1 MKKILNTKTINMK
14 ILRQNHPNSSKKDG
28 GDENRNKEHALTKLG
43 KVSLGVSGAALGAAG
58 IEYGRS
64 IKNLA
69 DLRHYKED
77 LIKVANNKDIRKLG
91 DQTTKRLPVY
101 LQPVVGKVKGLG
113 KDTIKFFKSGGW
125 ESSKFNTG
133 VRAYKIMDR
142 ASMMAGR
149 GVLKNAG
156 NISRFAV
163 EEGLRKNPGVL
174 SKESSELVRRVI
186 PGVTGKV
193 GKSLLHFRNAKRVF
207 TPIALAAG
215 GLGFTSYAAGK
226 GAEQVNQDRQRTTKS
241 FSYQNVSDD
250 KKMEKDKEFNLTKKV
265 AKTVLNAALPF

>member
-1 MKKILNTKTINMK
+1 MK
-14 ILRQNHPNSSKKDG
+14 ILRQKEFSRG
-28 GDENRNKEHALTKLG
+28 AEEDENRNKEHALTKLG

-58 IEYGRS
+58 VEYGRS

-69 DLRHYKED
+69 DLRHYKGD
-77 LIKVANNKDIRKLG
+77 LVKMANNEDIRKLGNKLG

-101 LQPVVGKVKGLG
+101 LQPVVGKVKGVG
-113 KDTIKFFKSGGW
+113 KDTVRFFKSGGW

-163 EEGLRKNPGVL
+163 EEGLRKNPSVL
-174 SKESSELVRRVI
+174 SKESSELVRRVV

-226 GAEQVNQDRQRTTKS
+226 GAEQANRDRQRT
-241 FSYQNVSDD
+241 
-250 KKMEKDKEFNLTKKV
+250 
-265 AKTVLNAALPF
+265 AK

>member
-1 MKKILNTKTINMK
+1 MKL
-14 ILRQNHPNSSKKDG
+14 LRRNHPNSSKKDRE
-28 GDENRNKEHALTKLG
+28 DKNKNKEHALTKLG
-43 KVSLGVSGAALGAAG
+43 KVSLGVSGAALSAAG
-58 IEYGRS
+58 VEYGRS

-77 LIKVANNKDIRKLG
+77 LVKVANNKDIRKLG
-91 DQTTKRLPVY
+91 NQTTKRLPVY
-101 LQPVVGKVKGLG
+101 LQPVVGKAKGLG
-113 KDTIKFFKSGGW
+113 KDTVRFFKSGGW

-156 NISRFAV
+156 NISGFAL
-163 EEGLRKNPGVL
+163 EEAIKNNPGVL
-174 SKESSELVRRVI
+174 SKESSELVRKVV

-193 GKSLLHFRNAKRVF
+193 GKSLLHFRNARRVF

-241 FSYQNVSDD
+241 FSKSQNDSDD

>member
-1 MKKILNTKTINMK
+1 MK
-14 ILRQNHPNSSKKDG
+14 ILRQKEFSRGED
-28 GDENRNKEHALTKLG
+28 DNKEHALTKLG

-58 IEYGRS
+58 VEYGRS

-69 DLRHYKED
+69 DLRHYKGD
-77 LIKVANNKDIRKLG
+77 LVKMANNEEIRKLGNKLG

-101 LQPVVGKVKGLG
+101 LQPVVGKVKGVG
-113 KDTIKFFKSGGW
+113 KDTVRFFKSGGW
-125 ESSKFNTG
+125 EGSKFNTG

-156 NISRFAV
+156 NISGFVLDEAI
-163 EEGLRKNPGVL
+163 GKNPGVL
-174 SKESSELVRRVI
+174 SKESSELVRRVV

-215 GLGFTSYAAGK
+215 GLGFTSYTAGK
-226 GAEQVNQDRQRTTKS
+226 GAEQVNKDRQRATK
-241 FSYQNVSDD
+241 DP
-250 KKMEKDKEFNLTKKV
+250 K
-265 AKTVLNAALPF
+265 